1 MRPVDFGNLIEMLG
15 HVPDRAIAEALGCSI
30 VTVHKKRKARGIA
43 SYRSTLA
50 RRT

>member
-15 HVPDRAIAEALGCSI
+15 KVPDLAIAEALGCT
-30 VTVHKKRKARGIA
+30 VATVHNERKKRNVP

-50 RRT
+50 RRS